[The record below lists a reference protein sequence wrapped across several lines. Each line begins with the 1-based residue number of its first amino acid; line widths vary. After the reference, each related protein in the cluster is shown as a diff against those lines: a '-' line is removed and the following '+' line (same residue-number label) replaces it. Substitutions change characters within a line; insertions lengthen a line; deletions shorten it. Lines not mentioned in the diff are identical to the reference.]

1 MLRLSIQEIVQKIE
15 AGHLFEAVAD
25 DYSLTLKI
33 ESYVPY
39 VCGAVHDGHQFR
51 SELWD
56 NCMHTEYERWFEEDP
71 ATKEMVKT
79 HPIVIA
85 GMDSR
90 FEYDLNRAPENA
102 IYSDAWGKQLW
113 RNPLSEEMKAKSLQK
128 HANFYTVV
136 HALGIAAL
144 GLNIL
149 VGYTGQ
155 ISLGHGA
162 FFGFGAF
169 ASAWLNTSFNIPVFL
184 CIPLAGFL
192 TMAVGM
198 MFGAPAARIKGLY
211 LAIATL
217 ASQFI
222 IEDFFSRAEWF
233 SGGASGSMAEP
244 VKLFG
249 FVFDTDQSFYYVALF
264 ALVFMFIWGCNLMRS
279 RDGRAFI
286 AVRDHYL
293 SAEIMG
299 VKLNKYRLLSFGISS
314 FYAGIGGALYAHYL
328 GYVSAEGFTI
338 MMSIQF
344 LGMIIIGG
352 LGSIKG
358 TLMGVIFMVFLPEV
372 LSTGVGF
379 MKMTDWGN
387 IPMVI
392 DGLAYIKEMAI
403 GLVIIGFLI
412 FEPEGLSHR
421 WTQIK
426 NYWKFYP
433 FAY

>member
-1 MLRLSIQEIVQKIE
+1 MS
-15 AGHLFEAVAD
+15 
-25 DYSLTLKI
+25 SLTMRPCGDFRT
-33 ESYVPY
+33 SYKQDNTIFETKTIRWVTIFTIIALCFAPLL
-39 VCGAVHDGHQFR
+39 VDGYFITLLIQI
-51 SELWD
+51 S
-56 NCMHTEYERWFEEDP
+56 Y
-71 ATKEMVKT
+71 
-79 HPIVIA
+79 
-85 GMDSR
+85 
-90 FEYDLNRAPENA
+90 
-102 IYSDAWGKQLW
+102 
-113 RNPLSEEMKAKSLQK
+113 
-128 HANFYTVV
+128 
-136 HALGIAAL
+136 LGIAAL

-169 ASAWLNTSFNIPVFL
+169 ASAWLNTSFHIPVFL

-192 TMAVGM
+192 TMGVGM

-222 IEDFFSRAEWF
+222 IEDFFARAEWF
-233 SGGASGSMAEP
+233 SGGAAGSMANP
-244 VKLFG
+244 INLFG
-249 FVFDTDQSFYYVALF
+249 FAFDTDESFYYIALF

-279 RDGRAFI
+279 RDGRAFV

-344 LGMIIIGG
+344 LAMIIIGG

-372 LSTGVGF
+372 LESGVGL

-412 FEPEGLSHR
+412 FEPEGLAHR

>member
-1 MLRLSIQEIVQKIE
+1 MSSLSMRPCGDFRTSYKQDNTIFETKTIRWVTIFTIIALCFAPLIVDGYFITLLIQI
-15 AGHLFEAVAD
+15 
-25 DYSLTLKI
+25 
-33 ESYVPY
+33 SY
-39 VCGAVHDGHQFR
+39 
-51 SELWD
+51 
-56 NCMHTEYERWFEEDP
+56 
-71 ATKEMVKT
+71 
-79 HPIVIA
+79 
-85 GMDSR
+85 
-90 FEYDLNRAPENA
+90 
-102 IYSDAWGKQLW
+102 
-113 RNPLSEEMKAKSLQK
+113 
-128 HANFYTVV
+128 
-136 HALGIAAL
+136 LGIAAL

-169 ASAWLNTSFNIPVFL
+169 ASAWLNTSFDIPVFL

-192 TMAVGM
+192 TMGVGM

-222 IEDFFSRAEWF
+222 IQDFFARAEWF
-233 SGGASGSMAEP
+233 SGGAAGSMANP
-244 VKLFG
+244 VSLFG
-249 FVFDTDQSFYYVALF
+249 FDFNTDQSFYYVALF

-344 LGMIIIGG
+344 LAMIIIGG

-372 LSTGVGF
+372 LSSGVGF

-387 IPMVI
+387 IPMVV

-412 FEPEGLSHR
+412 FEPEGLAHR

>member
-1 MLRLSIQEIVQKIE
+1 LCFAPLVVDGYFITLLIQI
-15 AGHLFEAVAD
+15 
-25 DYSLTLKI
+25 
-33 ESYVPY
+33 SY
-39 VCGAVHDGHQFR
+39 
-51 SELWD
+51 
-56 NCMHTEYERWFEEDP
+56 
-71 ATKEMVKT
+71 
-79 HPIVIA
+79 
-85 GMDSR
+85 
-90 FEYDLNRAPENA
+90 
-102 IYSDAWGKQLW
+102 
-113 RNPLSEEMKAKSLQK
+113 
-128 HANFYTVV
+128 
-136 HALGIAAL
+136 LGIAAL

-169 ASAWLNTSFNIPVFL
+169 ASAWLNTSMNIPVFL

-192 TMAVGM
+192 TMGVGM

-222 IEDFFSRAEWF
+222 IEDFFARAEWF
-233 SGGASGSMAEP
+233 SGGAAGSMADP
-244 VKLFG
+244 VSLFG
-249 FVFDTDQSFYYVALF
+249 FTFDTDESFYYIALF

-279 RDGRAFI
+279 RDGRAFV

-344 LGMIIIGG
+344 LAMIIIGG

-372 LSTGVGF
+372 LESGVGV

-387 IPMVI
+387 IPMVV

-412 FEPEGLSHR
+412 FEPEGLAHR

>member
-1 MLRLSIQEIVQKIE
+1 MSSLSMRPCGDFRTSYKQDNTIFETKTIRWVTIFTILALCFAPLVVDGYFITLLIQV
-15 AGHLFEAVAD
+15 
-25 DYSLTLKI
+25 
-33 ESYVPY
+33 SY
-39 VCGAVHDGHQFR
+39 
-51 SELWD
+51 
-56 NCMHTEYERWFEEDP
+56 
-71 ATKEMVKT
+71 
-79 HPIVIA
+79 
-85 GMDSR
+85 
-90 FEYDLNRAPENA
+90 
-102 IYSDAWGKQLW
+102 
-113 RNPLSEEMKAKSLQK
+113 
-128 HANFYTVV
+128 
-136 HALGIAAL
+136 LGIAAL

-169 ASAWLNTSFNIPVFL
+169 ASAWLNTSMNIPVFI

-192 TMAVGM
+192 TMGVGM

-222 IEDFFSRAEWF
+222 IEDFFARAEWF
-233 SGGASGSMAEP
+233 SGGAAGSMADP
-244 VKLFG
+244 VNLFG
-249 FVFDTDQSFYYVALF
+249 FAFDTDESFYYIALF
-264 ALVFMFIWGCNLMRS
+264 SLVFMFIWGCNLLRS
-279 RDGRAFI
+279 RDGRAFV

-344 LGMIIIGG
+344 LAMIIIGG
-352 LGSIKG
+352 LGSVKG

-372 LSTGVGF
+372 LESGVGV

-387 IPMVI
+387 IPMVV

-412 FEPEGLSHR
+412 FEPEGLAHR

>member
-1 MLRLSIQEIVQKIE
+1 MS
-15 AGHLFEAVAD
+15 
-25 DYSLTLKI
+25 SLTMRPCGDFRT
-33 ESYVPY
+33 SYKQDNTIFETKTIRIVTILTILLLCFAPFI
-39 VCGAVHDGHQFR
+39 VDGYFITLLIQI
-51 SELWD
+51 S
-56 NCMHTEYERWFEEDP
+56 Y
-71 ATKEMVKT
+71 
-79 HPIVIA
+79 
-85 GMDSR
+85 
-90 FEYDLNRAPENA
+90 
-102 IYSDAWGKQLW
+102 
-113 RNPLSEEMKAKSLQK
+113 
-128 HANFYTVV
+128 
-136 HALGIAAL
+136 LGIAAL

-192 TMAVGM
+192 TMGVGM

-222 IEDFFSRAEWF
+222 IEDFFARADWF

-244 VKLFG
+244 LSLFG
-249 FVFDTDQSFYYVALF
+249 FTFDTDESFYYVALF

-279 RDGRAFI
+279 RDGRAFV

-338 MMSIQF
+338 FMSIQF
-344 LGMIIIGG
+344 LAMIIIGG

-372 LSTGVGF
+372 LEGGVGL

-412 FEPEGLSHR
+412 FEPEGLAHR
-421 WTQIK
+421 WAQIK

-433 FAY
+433 FSY

>member
-1 MLRLSIQEIVQKIE
+1 MSSLSMRPCGDFRTSYKQDNTIFETKTIRWVTIFTIIALCFAPLIVDGYLITLLIQI
-15 AGHLFEAVAD
+15 
-25 DYSLTLKI
+25 
-33 ESYVPY
+33 SY
-39 VCGAVHDGHQFR
+39 
-51 SELWD
+51 
-56 NCMHTEYERWFEEDP
+56 
-71 ATKEMVKT
+71 
-79 HPIVIA
+79 
-85 GMDSR
+85 
-90 FEYDLNRAPENA
+90 
-102 IYSDAWGKQLW
+102 
-113 RNPLSEEMKAKSLQK
+113 
-128 HANFYTVV
+128 
-136 HALGIAAL
+136 LGIAAL

-169 ASAWLNTSFNIPVFL
+169 ASAWLNTSMNIPVFL

-192 TMAVGM
+192 TMGVGM

-222 IEDFFSRAEWF
+222 MEDFFARADWF
-233 SGGASGSMAEP
+233 SGGSSGSMADP
-244 VKLFG
+244 VSLFG
-249 FVFDTDQSFYYVALF
+249 FSFDTDESFYYIALF

-279 RDGRAFI
+279 RDGRAFV

-344 LGMIIIGG
+344 LAMIIIGG

-372 LSTGVGF
+372 LESVVGL

-387 IPMVI
+387 IPMVV
-392 DGLAYIKEMAI
+392 DGLAFIKEMAI

-412 FEPEGLSHR
+412 FEPEGLAHR